1 MGDQKGRDIEIIMK
15 TLSCLLVL
23 VVTRTDGRAL
33 NLDQGSEIARIGPED
48 GQRDPRLLGLLG
60 NLLLGQRY
68 GHNQE
73 YQAHYPQTYHHH
85 HEPIIHHHEPV
96 HHHERVHHHHK
107 REAGYGHGLGYGGG
121 YHGGYH
127 GGYGHGYHGYHS
139 HGHHHQEHC
148 HHYGYGHVHCYG
160 HESYHK

>member
-1 MGDQKGRDIEIIMK
+1 MGRPKRKRYRDNHED
-15 TLSCLLVL
+15 TQLPP
-23 VVTRTDGRAL
+23 RAGG
-33 NLDQGSEIARIGPED
+33 DTHGWPGSQSGSEIARIGPED
-48 GQRDPRLLGLLG
+48 RQRDPRLLGLLG

-73 YQAHYPQTYHHH
+73 YQAHYPQTYRH

-96 HHHERVHHHHK
+96 HHHEPLHHHERVHHHHK

-127 GGYGHGYHGYHS
+127 GGYGHGYHGYHL

-148 HHYGYGHVHCYG
+148 HHYGYGHVLCYG
-160 HESYHK
+160 

>member
-1 MGDQKGRDIEIIMK
+1 MGDREGIESELIMW
-15 TLSCLLVL
+15 TSSSLPVLVL
-23 VVTRTDGRAL
+23 TLTQARAL
-33 NLDQGSEIARIGPED
+33 NLDQGTGGIGSQD
-48 GQRDPRLLGLLG
+48 GHRDPRFLGLLG
-60 NLLLGQRY
+60 DLLLGRRY
-68 GHNQE
+68 GHQQE
-73 YQAHYPQTYHHH
+73 YHLHPPKSYSHHD
-85 HEPIIHHHEPV
+85 PV
-96 HHHERVHHHHK
+96 HHHK

-127 GGYGHGYHGYHS
+127 GGYGRGYHGYHS